1 MMRKMMMMT
10 MTRMMIMVKVSW
22 SMTAY
27 DFLTILL
34 ASGKGLVA
42 FFLQFGWDCFVS
54 EKSVHDQ

>member
-1 MMRKMMMMT
+1 
-10 MTRMMIMVKVSW
+10 
-22 SMTAY
+22 MTAY